1 MEMFDKY
8 VGQIFDRRYKIKKII
23 GVGGMAI
30 VFEAYDMLKNRPVA
44 VKMLKDDISGDS
56 QAVKR
61 FINESKA
68 VAMLSHPNI
77 VNIYDVSVKE
87 NLKYIV
93 MELIEGITLKNY
105 MQKKGALS
113 FKEVVSI
120 TEQILRALEHAHSKG
135 IVHRDIKPQ
144 NIMLLKDGSI
154 KVADFGIAK
163 LPNAETVTMTDKAI
177 GTVFYISPEQAS
189 GKPIDH
195 RSDLYSLGA
204 TVYEMATGKLPFT
217 ADSPVSVALM
227 QVKSIP
233 KNPREHNPSIPRGLE
248 QIILISMEKNPA
260 HRFQS
265 ATQMLRHLLQIK
277 NNPKAVFKVTAQNT
291 ENENL
296 VSHGSSTKK
305 SSRIRRGGSMFPI
318 IMGIASSFLIVAV
331 VSAISILTALA
342 SAASSDMARSVTVPD
357 FGKYVYDDV
366 EFKQVWGKDY
376 SFTVNEIYD
385 ESEAGTVIEQSPEE
399 GNIRK
404 IKSGQTLEIKLTVS
418 LGAEQKT
425 LDDYRYLD
433 YRDVRIT
440 LANKLGFNVKIEE
453 EYHDYIPEG
462 HVIATDPAG
471 DSVVAHGSTITLKV
485 SKGQNDAEYKTEV
498 PDFIGLTEKEAKEKL
513 EESNLRLGSFKYV
526 SSDKPKGTVVFQN
539 VAAEQE
545 VLEGTRINFE
555 VSRGSMQIVLD
566 DYVNTDYRNAEL
578 AIKNLKLS
586 AEIIFEFNDEIAKD
600 RVISTVPIAGSS
612 VNNGDLVIIKV
623 SKGKAPVVIEP
634 SDDNKDEENKRVFV
648 PDFLGK
654 TEKQAIELIEQ
665 KGLVVGEIEYRSS
678 SEEKGIVINQNI
690 FAGHEVKVGTKIN
703 LTVSK
708 GR

>member
-1 MEMFDKY
+1 MEIFDKY

-44 VKMLKDDISGDS
+44 VKMLKDDISGDT

-248 QIILISMEKNPA
+248 QIILISMEKNPS

-277 NNPKAVFKVTAQNT
+277 NNPKAVFKVTAHNT

-296 VSHGSSTKK
+296 VSHTNNSKK
-305 SSRIRRGGSMFPI
+305 SSRVRRGGSMFPI
-318 IMGIASSFLIVAV
+318 IMGIASSFVIVAI

-342 SAASSDMARSVTVPD
+342 SAASSDTGRSVTVPD
-357 FGKYVYDDV
+357 FGNYVYDDV
-366 EFKQVWGKDY
+366 EFRKTWGEDY
-376 SFTVNEIYD
+376 KFTVKEIYD
-385 ESEAGTVIEQSPEE
+385 ESDAGTVIEQFPEE

-433 YRDVRIT
+433 YRTARIT

-462 HVIATDPAG
+462 HIISTDPAEG
-471 DSVVAHGSTITLKV
+471 SVVAHGSTITLKV
-485 SKGQNDAEYKTEV
+485 SKGQNDDEHKTKV

-526 SSDKPKGTVVFQN
+526 SSDEPKGTVVFQN

-555 VSRGSMQIVLD
+555 VSRGSTQIILD
-566 DYVNTDYRNAEL
+566 DYENTDYRNAEL

-586 AEIIFEFNDEIAKD
+586 AEIIFEFSDEHAKNKVIA
-600 RVISTVPIAGSS
+600 TVPVAGSS

-623 SKGKAPVVIEP
+623 SKGKAPEVTTP
-634 SDDNKDEENKRVFV
+634 ADGNNDEENKRVFV

-654 TEKQAIELIEQ
+654 TEEQAVELIEQ
-665 KGLVVGEIEYRSS
+665 KGLAVGEIEYRSS

-690 FAGHEVKVGTKIN
+690 FAGHEVKAGTKIN

>member
-1 MEMFDKY
+1 MEIFDKY

-44 VKMLKDDISGDS
+44 VKMLKDDISGDT

-248 QIILISMEKNPA
+248 QIILISMEKNPS

-277 NNPKAVFKVTAQNT
+277 NNPKAVFKVTAHNT

-296 VSHGSSTKK
+296 VSHTNNSKK
-305 SSRIRRGGSMFPI
+305 SSRVRRGGSMFPI
-318 IMGIASSFLIVAV
+318 IMGIASSFVIVAI

-342 SAASSDMARSVTVPD
+342 SAASSDTGRSVTVPD
-357 FGKYVYDDV
+357 FGNYVYDDV
-366 EFKQVWGKDY
+366 EFKKTWGEDY
-376 SFTVNEIYD
+376 KFTVKEIYD
-385 ESEAGTVIEQSPEE
+385 ESDAGTVIEQFPEE

-433 YRDVRIT
+433 YRTARIT

-462 HVIATDPAG
+462 HIISTDPAEG
-471 DSVVAHGSTITLKV
+471 SVVAHGSTITLKV
-485 SKGQNDAEYKTEV
+485 SKGQNDDEHKTKV

-526 SSDKPKGTVVFQN
+526 SSDEPKGTVVFQN

-555 VSRGSMQIVLD
+555 VSRGSTQIILD
-566 DYVNTDYRNAEL
+566 DYENTDYRNAEL

-586 AEIIFEFNDEIAKD
+586 AEIIFEFSDEHTKNKVIA
-600 RVISTVPIAGSS
+600 TVPVAGSI

-623 SKGKAPVVIEP
+623 SKGKAPEVTTP
-634 SDDNKDEENKRVFV
+634 ADGNNDEENKRVFV

-654 TEKQAIELIEQ
+654 TEEQAIELIKQ
-665 KGLVVGEIEYRSS
+665 KGLAVGEIEYRSS

-690 FAGHEVKVGTKIN
+690 FAGHEVKAGTKIN